1 MKFMWFIVFYY
12 IFNCGFALANYE
24 NTIHYA
30 WIGDLA
36 TRERKNLATL
46 GPQRLQDLIY
56 KTMKYTNARIN
67 MWVRGNNLES
77 AVALFSQMPNIKVLS
92 LDDYFHSSFVKHFS
106 PAEVNKYF
114 DLVNKLEGE
123 RKFAFAKDMVAVL
136 IVAEFGGYFF
146 DTTTFFK
153 SLNAHLFDNTLEK
166 RAGFIGSES
175 TYKPDPSYQFGPFQ
189 ALTDYQVFSAPQK
202 GDSVFVEAVKCAILN
217 DGAIQSC
224 FINSLVEKYG
234 IQPEDPWRYGW
245 QSVTEKVNGFQV
257 VKYFELDLYKI
268 SAGSWRTGLSGAVAV
283 SGGVNTG
290 FWSIVQFLWEKYP
303 ISSY

>member
-1 MKFMWFIVFYY
+1 M
-12 IFNCGFALANYE
+12 
-24 NTIHYA
+24 
-30 WIGDLA
+30 
-36 TRERKNLATL
+36 
-46 GPQRLQDLIY
+46 
-56 KTMKYTNARIN
+56 
-67 MWVRGNNLES
+67 
-77 AVALFSQMPNIKVLS
+77 
-92 LDDYFHSSFVKHFS
+92 
-106 PAEVNKYF
+106 
-114 DLVNKLEGE
+114 
-123 RKFAFAKDMVAVL
+123 
-136 IVAEFGGYFF
+136 
-146 DTTTFFK
+146 
-153 SLNAHLFDNTLEK
+153 
-166 RAGFIGSES
+166 
-175 TYKPDPSYQFGPFQ
+175 
-189 ALTDYQVFSAPQK
+189 
-202 GDSVFVEAVKCAILN
+202 FVEAVKCAILN